1 MRHNPGQFPPRTVP
15 EADLQQTLVGTALAL
30 GLFAVLFTALVVP
43 LVGVVAVALLV
54 TVLLARFG
62 RGHLRL
68 ARTRVARRSR
78 RMRLARGRSRTEP

>member
-1 MRHNPGQFPPRTVP
+1 MRHDPGQFPPRTVP

-43 LVGVVAVALLV
+43 LVGVAVVALLA

-62 RGHLRL
+62 RGHPRE
-68 ARTRVARRSR
+68 ARTRVARRR
-78 RMRLARGRSRTEP
+78 RRARLGHERSRTEP